1 MKPKYRCTKIG
12 GIFVCVL
19 LLSPGTSVAKER
31 VKKVVP
37 TIKPIELKTK
47 QSEPTKSG
55 PTFVTK
61 RDDNRPKSGSS
72 KAWSTFQ
79 DLRKSYRTG
88 LISDED
94 MWVSLSKLSEDTE
107 RLSPTQRSAILQ
119 VQSTLL
125 SKAKRPILSS
135 IYAAQSLLES
145 PNPLDEDYKRSWQ
158 ILRDVSRKQPIQNL
172 LDMVASNIKLGSRP
186 APIFATDWNYFLAN
200 AQLKEKDLAD
210 ALKLYRGVKTGDRYF
225 LPAKFQE
232 SMILLD
238 QNDKKGAQSAL
249 KTIVQSPIA
258 MNRKMTRDE
267 YYAMLD
273 QANMALG
280 RLYYEDRKFPES
292 IKHYRQVQRDGNQFY
307 DSLFE
312 QSWALFMAGYPNHA
326 LGTIYSVKSPFFKD
340 TFNPEATMLSSIIY
354 YWMCRYDDA
363 RQELGEFYSKHQN
376 AIDDLNRYLAKGISD
391 SSTYY
396 RLFEDTVSGVSSAG
410 LGMPRELLTMA
421 IQQDNMM
428 LVRDQYAS
436 VIAESQKLDSE
447 GIFESRER
455 LDVPRRYL
463 EKWSASLKDDIG
475 LRLYRELRSLK
486 ADYERLYDQ
495 GQFLYVEL
503 LMSKKDQLL
512 GKELH
517 SEGKLATLSTNE
529 NIRSWSKKTQT
540 WASDNKQE
548 YWADE
553 LGFHIVRVQPMCV
566 VNK

>member
-1 MKPKYRCTKIG
+1 MRHKYHRIKIG
-12 GIFVCVL
+12 GIAICVL
-19 LLSPGTSVAKER
+19 FASAETSNAKER
-31 VKKVVP
+31 VRKVVP

-47 QSEPTKSG
+47 QSEPTKTT
-55 PTFVTK
+55 PVLATK
-61 RDDNRPKSGSS
+61 REDSRPKAGSS

-88 LISDED
+88 LVSDED
-94 MWVSLSKLSEDTE
+94 MWSALSKLSDDAE
-107 RLSPTQRSAILQ
+107 RLSSAQRSAILQ

-125 SKAKRPILSS
+125 SKARRPILSS

-145 PNPLDEDYKRSWQ
+145 PNPLDDDYKRSWQ

-172 LDMVASNIKLGSRP
+172 LDMVASNIKLGTRA
-186 APIFATDWNYFLAN
+186 APIFGSDWNYFLAN

-210 ALKLYRGVKTGDRYF
+210 ALKLYRSVKPGDRYF

-232 SMILLD
+232 SMILID
-238 QNDKKGAQSAL
+238 QNDKTGALSPL
-249 KTIVQSPIA
+249 RSIVQSPISL
-258 MNRKMTRDE
+258 NRKMTSDE
-267 YYAMLD
+267 YYAMQD

-280 RLYYEDRKFPES
+280 RLYYEDRKFADS
-292 IKHYRQVQRDGNQFY
+292 IKHYRQVRRDGNQFY

-326 LGTIYSVKSPFFKD
+326 LGTIYSVKSPFFKE

-363 RQELGEFYSKHQN
+363 RQELGEFYTKHQN

-410 LGMPRELLTMA
+410 LGIPRELLIMA

-428 LVRDQYAS
+428 FARDQYAS
-436 VIAESQKLDSE
+436 VIAESQRLDSD

-455 LDVPRRYL
+455 LEVPRRYL

-475 LRLYRELRSLK
+475 LRLYRELKSLK
-486 ADYERLYDQ
+486 ADYERLYEQ

-503 LMSKKDQLL
+503 LMSKKDQIL

-517 SEGKLATLSTNE
+517 SEGKLAALSTNE
-529 NIRSWSKKTQT
+529 NIRSWGKKTQT
-540 WASDNKQE
+540 WATDNKQE

-566 VNK
+566 INK

>member
-1 MKPKYRCTKIG
+1 MRHKCYRIKIG
-12 GIFVCVL
+12 GIIVCVL
-19 LLSPGTSVAKER
+19 FASTATAQSKER

-37 TIKPIELKTK
+37 TIKPVELKTK
-47 QSEPTKSG
+47 QSEPTKIA
-55 PTFVTK
+55 PTAVTK
-61 RDDNRPKSGSS
+61 RNDTRPGSGSS
-72 KAWSTFQ
+72 KTWTTFQ

-94 MWVSLSKLSEDTE
+94 MWSSLSKLSEDAE
-107 RLSPTQRSAILQ
+107 RLNPAQRSVVLQ

-145 PNPLDEDYKRSWQ
+145 PNPLDDDYKRSWQ

-172 LDMVASNIKLGSRP
+172 LDMVASNIKLGGRA
-186 APIFATDWNYFLAN
+186 APIFGTDWNYFLAN

-210 ALKLYRGVKTGDRYF
+210 AIKLYRSVKPGDRYY

-238 QNDKKGAQSAL
+238 QNNKTGAQQAL
-249 KTIVQSPIA
+249 KSIVQSPISL
-258 MNRKMTRDE
+258 NRKMTGEE
-267 YYAMLD
+267 YAAMQD

-280 RLYYEDRKFPES
+280 RLYYEDRKFAES
-292 IKHYRQVQRDGNQFY
+292 IKHYRHVRRDGNQFY

-326 LGTIYSVKSPFFKD
+326 LGTIYSVRSPFFKE

-363 RQELGEFYSKHQN
+363 RQELGEFYSKHQD
-376 AIDDLNRYLAKGISD
+376 AIDDLNRYLAKGITD
-391 SSTYY
+391 STTYY
-396 RLFEDTVSGVSSAG
+396 RLFEDTISGVSSAG
-410 LGMPRELLTMA
+410 LGIPRELLTMA
-421 IQQDNMM
+421 VQQDNLMFA
-428 LVRDQYAS
+428 RDQYAS
-436 VIAESQKLDSE
+436 VVAESQKLESD
-447 GIFESRER
+447 GIFQSRER
-455 LDVPRRYL
+455 LEVPRRHL

-475 LRLYRELRSLK
+475 LRLYRELKSLK
-486 ADYERLYDQ
+486 SDYERLYEQ

-503 LMSKKDQLL
+503 LMSKKDQIL

-517 SEGKLATLSTNE
+517 SEGKLATLSTTE
-529 NIRSWSKKTQT
+529 NIRSWGKKTQT
-540 WASDNKQE
+540 WATDNKQE

-553 LGFHIVRVQPMCV
+553 LGFHIVRVPPMCV